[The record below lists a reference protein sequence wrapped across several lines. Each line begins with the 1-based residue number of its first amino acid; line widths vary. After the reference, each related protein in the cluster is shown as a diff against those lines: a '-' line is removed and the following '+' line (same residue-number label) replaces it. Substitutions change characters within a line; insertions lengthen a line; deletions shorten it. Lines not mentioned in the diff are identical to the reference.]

1 MVSLQG
7 FRCSRSTTRGEDCM
21 KRAVQYGAYPIV
33 LLSSVWGNLSL
44 MEAEAGF
51 LLATYLPVTI
61 GTLLIIW
68 LELQMPY
75 RALWKPS
82 GKEVAEDSMFLALVH
97 VLWPKLLAM
106 GVAFLLFDIW
116 SARDWPTSAW
126 WPREW
131 PVPVQTI
138 MMALM
143 VDGTRYWLHRL
154 SHEWGSLWRFHAVHH
169 SPHRLYTLNVGRF
182 HPIDK
187 GLQFLLDSLPFII
200 MGVPPAV
207 LSLYFVFYAVNGFF
221 QHSNV
226 DVKLGWL
233 NYLMSGPELHRWH
246 HSMWLQ
252 ESNNNYGNHLIV
264 WDWLFGTRYLPPDR
278 EVEAL
283 GLVNRQYPTGFMQQ
297 MAAPFHPGLDKE
309 AV

>member
-1 MVSLQG
+1 
-7 FRCSRSTTRGEDCM
+7 M
-21 KRAVQYGAYPIV
+21 KKVIQYGTYPAVMLGSIWANV
-33 LLSSVWGNLSL
+33 SL
-44 MEAEAGF
+44 MEAGAGI

-68 LELQMPY
+68 LEVRMPY
-75 RALWKPS
+75 RVSWKPS
-82 GKEVAEDSMFLALVH
+82 GKEVAEDSAFLALVH
-97 VLWPKLLAM
+97 VVWPKLLSI
-106 GVAFLLFDIW
+106 GVAFALFELW
-116 SARDWPTSAW
+116 TGRDWLSYAI

-131 PVPVQTI
+131 PIPLQAI
-138 MMALM
+138 AMALV
-143 VDGTRYWLHRL
+143 VDSTRYWLHRI
-154 SHEWGSLWRFHAVHH
+154 SHEWEPLWRFHAVHH

-187 GLQFLLDSLPFII
+187 SLQFLLDALPFIV

-226 DVKLGWL
+226 DVKLGLL

-246 HSMWLQ
+246 HSMIKE
-252 ESNNNYGNHLIV
+252 ESNHNYGNHLIV
-264 WDWLFGTRYLPPDR
+264 WDWLFGTRYLPSDR
-278 EVEAL
+278 EVEEL
-283 GLVNRQYPTGFMQQ
+283 GLINRRYPTGFTQQ
-297 MAAPFHPGLDKE
+297 MAAPFYPGLDKA

>member
-1 MVSLQG
+1 LQ
-7 FRCSRSTTRGEDCM
+7 
-21 KRAVQYGAYPIV
+21 
-33 LLSSVWGNLSL
+33 L
-44 MEAEAGF
+44 
-51 LLATYLPVTI
+51 
-61 GTLLIIW
+61 
-68 LELQMPY
+68 PY
-75 RALWKPS
+75 RASWKPS
-82 GKEVAEDSMFLALVH
+82 GKDVVEDSAFLALVH

-106 GVAFLLFDIW
+106 EVAFLLSDIW
-116 SARDWPTSAW
+116 NGHDWLLSLWWPRDWP
-126 WPREW
+126 
-131 PVPVQTI
+131 VPLQMI
-138 MMALM
+138 MMALV
-143 VDGTRYWLHRL
+143 VDSTRYWLHRL
-154 SHEWGSLWRFHAVHH
+154 SHEWGALWRFHAVHH

-200 MGVPPAV
+200 MGVPSAV

-221 QHSNV
+221 QHSNA

-246 HSMWLQ
+246 HSMWTQ

-264 WDWLFGTRYLPPDR
+264 WDWLFGTRFLPSDR

-297 MAAPFHPGLDKE
+297 MAAPFHPGLDKAAE
-309 AV
+309 